1 MFIFF
6 ILMNLARAV
15 MCLTFY
21 PLLRSFGYG
30 VSMKE
35 FIVLVYGGLRGALGL
50 CLGLLVAVDM
60 DLSHRF
66 RDITI
71 FYMSGMATLTLLI
84 NGTTCGKLVG
94 YVEMIER
101 PPIKEKL
108 YRRCL
113 KDIIKRT
120 EKTIDDLKNDRFFSL
135 VDWEKVRY
143 YIGDTKLGAK
153 VTDLSEEITRK
164 SRIDRPH
171 SQLHE

>member
-1 MFIFF
+1 M
-6 ILMNLARAV
+6 V
-15 MCLTFY
+15 VTFL
-21 PLLRSFGYG
+21 PLLRQFGYG
-30 VSMKE
+30 VSAKE

-71 FYMSGMATLTLLI
+71 FYVSGMATMTLLI

-94 YVEMIER
+94 YVEMIEK
-101 PPIKEKL
+101 PAIKEKL

-120 EKTIDDLKNDRFFSL
+120 EKTIEELKNDRFLSL
-135 VDWEKVRY
+135 VDWDKVRY

-153 VTDLSEEITRK
+153 VSDLGDEIVRK
-164 SRIDRPH
+164 SRIDNPI
-171 SQLHE
+171 SLH